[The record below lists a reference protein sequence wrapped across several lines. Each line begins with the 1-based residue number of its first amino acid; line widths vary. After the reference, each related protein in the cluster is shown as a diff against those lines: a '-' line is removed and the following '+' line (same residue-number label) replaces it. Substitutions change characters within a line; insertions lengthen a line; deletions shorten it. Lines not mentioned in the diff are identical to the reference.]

1 MIPFMRIRTKPKH
14 DSGLIRMQ
22 ELDKLDTEFNSIRD
36 YLLEAAE
43 FLRKFSSRNNGGNE
57 AFGDNETKIL
67 SMLWVEADKYDELV
81 LSMFES
87 FRQVLGKKSSRS
99 DTSRGVTE
107 NDYEEQSIF
116 YFYCNWELI
125 KDNDKLIT
133 VTLSSDNFKFQ
144 PVLRVQNLS
153 LKTDQSYSVRSE
165 GIYEKV
171 RQLITESAIMEFDLE
186 ILSKSDGDSYQ

>member
-1 MIPFMRIRTKPKH
+1 
-14 DSGLIRMQ
+14 MQ

-116 YFYCNWELI
+116 YFYCNWELT
-125 KDNDKLIT
+125 KDNDKLIRNYGIGAQIIKNLKIKKMIL
-133 VTLSSDNFKFQ
+133 VTK
-144 PVLRVQNLS
+144 S
-153 LKTDQSYSVRSE
+153 LKKVIGLE
-165 GIYEKV
+165 GYDMKITKQE
-171 RQLITESAIMEFDLE
+171 LI
-186 ILSKSDGDSYQ
+186 